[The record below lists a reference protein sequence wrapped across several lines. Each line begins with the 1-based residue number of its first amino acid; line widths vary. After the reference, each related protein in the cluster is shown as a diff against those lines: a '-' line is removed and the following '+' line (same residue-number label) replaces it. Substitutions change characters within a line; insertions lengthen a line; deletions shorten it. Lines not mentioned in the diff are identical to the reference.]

1 MKHLLI
7 FLLFLT
13 TNFIYSV
20 INISYAGIFTINN
33 LKFQTFDE
41 AKNWVKNNYKCESVD
56 TSQKSSW
63 IRAIHYFYADGQ
75 GFLII
80 NMKEKEYIFKGV
92 PKYLWEEFK
101 VAPSYGKF
109 YHQFIKGKYYFYLQ

>member
-13 TNFIYSV
+13 TNFIYPV

-33 LKFQTFDE
+33 LKFRTFDE

-56 TSQKSSW
+56 TSQKSS
-63 IRAIHYFYADGQ
+63 
-75 GFLII
+75 
-80 NMKEKEYIFKGV
+80 
-92 PKYLWEEFK
+92 
-101 VAPSYGKF
+101 
-109 YHQFIKGKYYFYLQ
+109 